1 MWNKLKEIFTSEKE
15 VEDITSDYAIATIL
29 VRAAKTDNEYTESEQ
44 KLIDNLLSNQL
55 NITLEKARNLRLK
68 GEDLEAEIND
78 NVQLT
83 RIIKQDIPYEEREML
98 IEQLWSVVLDDD
110 YRTPEEN
117 KFMRVLTNLF
127 GISDVNSAKARSRV
141 LAKKIRTK

>member
-1 MWNKLKEIFTSEKE
+1 MWNKLKEIFTAEKE
-15 VEDITSDYAIATIL
+15 VDDITSDNAIATIL

-44 KLIDNLLSNQL
+44 TLIDNLLSNQL
-55 NITLEKARNLRLK
+55 NITLEKARTLRIK

-117 KFMRVLTNLF
+117 KFMRVLTHLF

-141 LAKKIRTK
+141 LAKK

>member
-1 MWNKLKEIFTSEKE
+1 MWNKLKEIFTAEKE
-15 VEDITSDYAIATIL
+15 VEDITSDNAIATIL

-44 KLIDNLLSNQL
+44 TLIDNLLSNQL
-55 NITLEKARNLRLK
+55 NITLEKARTLRIK

-117 KFMRVLTNLF
+117 KFMRVLTHLF

-141 LAKKIRTK
+141 IAKK

>member
-1 MWNKLKEIFTSEKE
+1 MWNKLKEIFTAEKE
-15 VEDITSDYAIATIL
+15 VEDITSDNAIATIL

-44 KLIDNLLSNQL
+44 TLIDNLLSNQL
-55 NITLEKARNLRLK
+55 NITLEKARILRIK

-117 KFMRVLTNLF
+117 KFMRVLTHLF

-141 LAKKIRTK
+141 LAKK

>member
-1 MWNKLKEIFTSEKE
+1 MWNKLKEIFTAEKE
-15 VEDITSDYAIATIL
+15 VEDITADNAIATIL

-44 KLIDNLLSNQL
+44 TLIDNLLSNQL
-55 NITLEKARNLRLK
+55 DITLEEARILRIK
-68 GEDLEAEIND
+68 GEGLEAEIND

-117 KFMRVLTNLF
+117 KFMRVLTHLF

-141 LAKKIRTK
+141 LAKK

>member
-1 MWNKLKEIFTSEKE
+1 MWNKLKEIFTAEKE
-15 VEDITSDYAIATIL
+15 VEDITSDNAIATIL

-44 KLIDNLLSNQL
+44 TLIDNLLSNQL
-55 NITLEKARNLRLK
+55 NITLEKARNLRIK

-117 KFMRVLTNLF
+117 KFMRVLTHLF

-141 LAKKIRTK
+141 LAKK

>member
-1 MWNKLKEIFTSEKE
+1 MWNKLKEIFAEEKE
-15 VEDITSDYAIATIL
+15 VEDITSDNAIATIL

-44 KLIDNLLSNQL
+44 TLIDNLLSNQL
-55 NITLEKARNLRLK
+55 NITLEKARILRIK

-78 NVQLT
+78 NVQIT

-117 KFMRVLTNLF
+117 KFMRVLTHLF

-141 LAKKIRTK
+141 LAKK

>member
-1 MWNKLKEIFTSEKE
+1 MWNKLKEIFTAEKE
-15 VEDITSDYAIATIL
+15 VEDITSDNAIATIL

-44 KLIDNLLSNQL
+44 ILIDNLLSNQL
-55 NITLEKARNLRLK
+55 NITLEEAQILRIK
-68 GEDLEAEIND
+68 GEGLEAEIND

-117 KFMRVLTNLF
+117 KFMRVLTHLF

-141 LAKKIRTK
+141 LAKK

>member
-1 MWNKLKEIFTSEKE
+1 MWNKLKEIFIAEKE
-15 VEDITSDYAIATIL
+15 VEDITSDNAIATIL
-29 VRAAKTDNEYTESEQ
+29 VRAAKTDNEYTKSEQ
-44 KLIDNLLSNQL
+44 TLIDNLLSNQL
-55 NITLEKARNLRLK
+55 NITLEEARILRIK

-98 IEQLWSVVLDDD
+98 IEQLWSIVLDDD

-117 KFMRVLTNLF
+117 KFMRVLTHLF

-141 LAKKIRTK
+141 IAKK

>member
-1 MWNKLKEIFTSEKE
+1 MWNKLKEIFTEEKE
-15 VEDITSDYAIATIL
+15 VEDLTSDNAIATIL
-29 VRAAKTDNEYTESEQ
+29 VRAAKTDNECTESEQ
-44 KLIDNLLSNQL
+44 TLIDNLLSNQL
-55 NITLEKARNLRLK
+55 NISLEEARILRIK
-68 GEDLEAEIND
+68 GEGLEAEIND

-117 KFMRVLTNLF
+117 KFMRVLTHLF

-141 LAKKIRTK
+141 IAKK

>member
-1 MWNKLKEIFTSEKE
+1 MWNKLKEIFTAEKE
-15 VEDITSDYAIATIL
+15 DENITSDNAIATIL

-44 KLIDNLLSNQL
+44 TLIDNLLSNQL
-55 NITLEKARNLRLK
+55 NITLEEAQILRIK
-68 GEDLEAEIND
+68 GEGLEAEIND

-117 KFMRVLTNLF
+117 KFMRVLTHLF

-141 LAKKIRTK
+141 LAKK

>member
-1 MWNKLKEIFTSEKE
+1 MWNKLKKIFTAEKE
-15 VEDITSDYAIATIL
+15 VEDITSDNAIATIL

-44 KLIDNLLSNQL
+44 TLIDNLLSNQL
-55 NITLEKARNLRLK
+55 NITLEKARILRIK

-78 NVQLT
+78 NVQIT

-117 KFMRVLTNLF
+117 KFMRVLTHLF

>member
-1 MWNKLKEIFTSEKE
+1 MWNKLKEIFTEEKE
-15 VEDITSDYAIATIL
+15 VEDLTSDNAIATIL

-44 KLIDNLLSNQL
+44 TLIDNLLSNQL
-55 NITLEKARNLRLK
+55 NITLEEAQILRIK
-68 GEDLEAEIND
+68 GEGLEAEIND

-117 KFMRVLTNLF
+117 KFMRVLTHLF

-141 LAKKIRTK
+141 LAKK

>member
-1 MWNKLKEIFTSEKE
+1 MWNKLKEIFTAEKE
-15 VEDITSDYAIATIL
+15 VEDITSDNAIATIL

-44 KLIDNLLSNQL
+44 TLIDNLLSNQL
-55 NITLEKARNLRLK
+55 NITLEEAQILRIK
-68 GEDLEAEIND
+68 GEGLEAEIND

-141 LAKKIRTK
+141 LAKK

>member
-1 MWNKLKEIFTSEKE
+1 MWNKLKEIFMAEKE
-15 VEDITSDYAIATIL
+15 VEDITSDNAIATIL

-44 KLIDNLLSNQL
+44 TLIDNLLSNQL
-55 NITLEKARNLRLK
+55 NITLEEAQILRIK
-68 GEDLEAEIND
+68 GEGLESEIND

-117 KFMRVLTNLF
+117 KFMRVLTHLF

-141 LAKKIRTK
+141 LAKK

>member
-1 MWNKLKEIFTSEKE
+1 MWNKLKEIFTAEKE
-15 VEDITSDYAIATIL
+15 VEDITSDNAIATIL
-29 VRAAKTDNEYTESEQ
+29 VRAAKTDNEYTESE
-44 KLIDNLLSNQL
+44 KTLIDNLLSNQL
-55 NITLEKARNLRLK
+55 NITLEKARILRIK

-78 NVQLT
+78 NVQIT

-117 KFMRVLTNLF
+117 KFMRVLTHLF

-141 LAKKIRTK
+141 LAKK

>member
-1 MWNKLKEIFTSEKE
+1 MWNKLKEIFMAEKE
-15 VEDITSDYAIATIL
+15 VEDITSDNAIATIL

-44 KLIDNLLSNQL
+44 TLIDNLLSNQL
-55 NITLEKARNLRLK
+55 NITLEEAQILRIK
-68 GEDLEAEIND
+68 GEGLEAEIND
-78 NVQLT
+78 NIQLT

-117 KFMRVLTNLF
+117 KFMRVLTHLF

-141 LAKKIRTK
+141 LAKK

>member
-1 MWNKLKEIFTSEKE
+1 MWNKLKKIFTEEKE
-15 VEDITSDYAIATIL
+15 VEDITSDNAIATIL

-44 KLIDNLLSNQL
+44 TLIDNLLSNQL
-55 NITLEKARNLRLK
+55 NITLEEAQILRIK
-68 GEDLEAEIND
+68 GEGLEAEIND

-98 IEQLWSVVLDDD
+98 IEQLWSVVLDDN

-117 KFMRVLTNLF
+117 KFMRVLTHLF

-141 LAKKIRTK
+141 LAKK

>member
-1 MWNKLKEIFTSEKE
+1 MWNKLKEIFITEKE
-15 VEDITSDYAIATIL
+15 VEDITSENAIATIL

-44 KLIDNLLSNQL
+44 TLIDNLLSNQL
-55 NITLEKARNLRLK
+55 NITLENARLLRIK
-68 GEDLEAEIND
+68 GEELEVEIND

-83 RIIKQDIPYEEREML
+83 RIIKQDIPYQDREML

-110 YRTPEEN
+110 NRTPEEN
-117 KFMRVLTNLF
+117 KFMRVLTHLF

-141 LAKKIRTK
+141 LTEKNKF

>member
-1 MWNKLKEIFTSEKE
+1 MWNKLKEIFIAEKE
-15 VEDITSDYAIATIL
+15 IEDITSDNAIATIL

-44 KLIDNLLSNQL
+44 TLIDNLLSNQL
-55 NITLEKARNLRLK
+55 NITLEEAQILRIK
-68 GEDLEAEIND
+68 GEGLEAEIND

-117 KFMRVLTNLF
+117 KFMRVLTHLF

-141 LAKKIRTK
+141 LAKK

>member
-1 MWNKLKEIFTSEKE
+1 MWNKLKKIFSAEKE
-15 VEDITSDYAIATIL
+15 VEDITSDNAIATIL

-44 KLIDNLLSNQL
+44 TLIDNLLSNQL
-55 NITLEKARNLRLK
+55 NITLEEAQILRIK
-68 GEDLEAEIND
+68 GEGLEAEIND

-98 IEQLWSVVLDDD
+98 IEQLWSIVLDDN

-117 KFMRVLTNLF
+117 KFMRVLTHLF

-141 LAKKIRTK
+141 LAKK

>member
-15 VEDITSDYAIATIL
+15 VEDITSDNAIATIL

-44 KLIDNLLSNQL
+44 TLIDNLLSNQL
-55 NITLEKARNLRLK
+55 NITLEEAQILRIK
-68 GEDLEAEIND
+68 GEGLEAEIND

-117 KFMRVLTNLF
+117 KFMRVLTHLF

-141 LAKKIRTK
+141 IAKK

>member
-1 MWNKLKEIFTSEKE
+1 MWNKLKEIFIVEKE
-15 VEDITSDYAIATIL
+15 VEDITSDNAIATIL

-44 KLIDNLLSNQL
+44 TLIDNLLSNQL
-55 NITLEKARNLRLK
+55 NITLEKARTLRIK

-117 KFMRVLTNLF
+117 KFMRVLTHLF

-141 LAKKIRTK
+141 LAKK

>member
-1 MWNKLKEIFTSEKE
+1 MWNKLKKIFTAEKE
-15 VEDITSDYAIATIL
+15 VEDITSDNAIATIL

-44 KLIDNLLSNQL
+44 MLIDNLLSNQL
-55 NITLEKARNLRLK
+55 NITLEEAQILRIK
-68 GEDLEAEIND
+68 GEGLEAEIND

-117 KFMRVLTNLF
+117 KFMRVLTHLF

-141 LAKKIRTK
+141 LAKK

>member
-1 MWNKLKEIFTSEKE
+1 MWNKLKEIFITEKE
-15 VEDITSDYAIATIL
+15 VEDITSENAIATIL

-44 KLIDNLLSNQL
+44 KLIDNLLSSQL
-55 NITLEKARNLRLK
+55 NITLENAQLLRIK
-68 GEDLEAEIND
+68 GEELEVEIND

-83 RIIKQDIPYEEREML
+83 RIIKQDIPYEDREML

-110 YRTPEEN
+110 NRTPEEN
-117 KFMRVLTNLF
+117 KFMRVLTHLF

-141 LAKKIRTK
+141 LAEKNKF

>member
-1 MWNKLKEIFTSEKE
+1 MWNKLKKIFTAEKE
-15 VEDITSDYAIATIL
+15 VEDITSDNAIATIL

-44 KLIDNLLSNQL
+44 TLINNLLSNQL
-55 NITLEKARNLRLK
+55 NITLEEAQILRIK
-68 GEDLEAEIND
+68 GEGLEAEIND

-117 KFMRVLTNLF
+117 KFMRVLTHLF

-141 LAKKIRTK
+141 LAKK